1 MDIASSALFP
11 EAFAV
16 SAMSFSWFVT
26 GDSITPDAADN
37 LRGLRQ
43 CLLRESRDGENR
55 MTKRYF
61 EDFKAGDSFKGDSID
76 VTQDTIVRFARAFDP
91 QPFHLDPQAA
101 RQTMFGELV
110 ASGWHT
116 AAMTMRLF
124 ATSEIQIANGIVGG
138 GVEQLSWPRPVR
150 PGDRLTVRI
159 EVLEAHPSKSKPDR
173 GMLKVRVD
181 TLNQDGAVVQSFIG
195 KLVVLR
201 RAAA

>member
-1 MDIASSALFP
+1 MGKNVDVDRSTARHL
-11 EAFAV
+11 AV
-16 SAMSFSWFVT
+16 
-26 GDSITPDAADN
+26 P
-37 LRGLRQ
+37 LEQRG
-43 CLLRESRDGENR
+43 G
-55 MTKRYF
+55 
-61 EDFKAGDSFKGDSID
+61 I
-76 VTQDTIVRFARAFDP
+76 
-91 QPFHLDPQAA
+91 HLDPQAA

-124 ATSEIQIANGIVGG
+124 ATSEIQIANGVVGG

>member
-1 MDIASSALFP
+1 
-11 EAFAV
+11 
-16 SAMSFSWFVT
+16 
-26 GDSITPDAADN
+26 
-37 LRGLRQ
+37 
-43 CLLRESRDGENR
+43 

-195 KLVVLR
+195 RLVVLR